1 MALQQIESYDD
12 MMDILGVANVPDF
25 RAEDLAEMLIH
36 DRVEVMGA
44 EVYSNDLDDKDYI
57 ELVIR
62 IPK

>member
-36 DRVEVMGA
+36 DLAEDMGA